1 MRLSVEGEP
10 SSVTVSPCRGA
21 ELETVATATG
31 AIPVTSTDTPV
42 VSVNPSASVTVNLK
56 LSVSTV
62 FGAVKL
68 ATLEFEF
75 ASATDGPDTCLHS

>member
-1 MRLSVEGEP
+1 MRLSVEREP

-56 LSVSTV
+56 LKVSTV
-62 FGAVKL
+62 FGAVKVGAARL
-68 ATLEFEF
+68 ESLKAT
-75 ASATDGPDTCLHS
+75 